1 MKDLLLVLLLMSG
14 PTAMAAPKTQTF
26 AIGDK
31 TTLLNDSPSQVKS
44 AEEHS
49 PSNVVSTTLTPR
61 ASMYLKLG
69 ERNAV
74 KVPFKYTDSGVPT
87 PIHWG
92 MDTAWDD
99 EGNVRRGI
107 NFIGLD
113 NLTYGRFSFQVMDP
127 VDAKGN
133 LSERQQQYLQKRLNH
148 ISLSRPTGLL
158 LNSDPVDIDVK
169 TFLHHPEEWHKVIK
183 ATVKYAQDYGVKV
196 VAIAPFN
203 EPDVTASNQGT
214 KDDFKAVAKLI
225 REDPFFNGIRICAG
239 NTCNNDGAWEWYNHM
254 KPYVDEGNTH
264 QLAGSFDNYAEFY
277 SKVKA
282 DGKVATNDE
291 LHNVM
296 EGIVGVQYGMEN
308 GIWWGT
314 VGPSRG
320 DFCLATSQG
329 GARLGYGEN
338 RAAWT
343 AAAVYRLPNGVVKAF
358 AGASERQAF
367 PCSYEYVSTDKPV
380 YFDGNG
386 PFFSYP
392 IMLPGGYRYGDDYQK
407 SAERTVQIHQGED
420 VPLSPLTSDKEY
432 IIVNKKTGKLLTIQ
446 GGSTSNSA
454 AAVQYDNKNYAF
466 QKWTLEALKDNGGD
480 LTGFYVHSVRNA
492 NMNLET
498 GGFQVNVGGTVS
510 VYPVTQLENQRWTF
524 EYAGD
529 GYYRIRNYQSGLYLE
544 IPNGS
549 TANNAAVKICAEADE
564 DQQLWRLLSADATC
578 ETTPPAKPTGL
589 TATPKN
595 HSIALRWDANTQD
608 RDFYGFLVLRGE
620 KRAGSATKFDVI
632 GRHIMVPCFVD
643 NSCRDGV
650 IYEYAVVSVDYS
662 QNRSEKSKAVSAS
675 TSGEQGLVARY
686 EFEQSAADLSENL
699 LDGVV
704 VDARGFSNANGYHRS
719 GRAALMLDGTS
730 NYLAIPAMTT
740 CLPHSTISTWV
751 YNPGSFTEGSRLFSF
766 SSDADHEASLSL
778 NEGGKMRL
786 TLKNGATSQTLEA
799 SQIPLGWHHL
809 ALTIGS
815 GRIALYVDATEIAA
829 SEHVDIRLSDLRP
842 VLNFVGCGPTTDIP
856 LMNGYVD
863 DLRIYNYALGQNE
876 IAQLMNQAEAEEGS
890 AWAPPVVPGKDLTQI
905 TASENVYLYN
915 VDADAFVTYGMSW
928 NTQTVAQRLPKG
940 DKSVAN
946 RFRIGVSRS
955 TAGKVFLFF
964 RDKSSSFIGCLSDA
978 ANVWS
983 DRSRTEGTF
992 TYQSINSP
1000 KGKIYT
1006 LKSDS
1011 QDALLDVTYAY
1022 GGPLTT
1028 RNGRNFI
1035 HWVFIPAKDIS
1046 NGSYALYKERKQLYN
1061 VYQAIV
1067 DSEKETEFADE
1078 LQEAYQAYIA
1088 TDATVQSIRT
1098 ATRNLILA
1106 AAPYVD
1112 AELDVSALFTNAD
1125 MLGNNTTADWT
1136 ETATTI
1142 KEGDIEV
1149 LHQPITLE
1157 QTQTDLPNGVYEVV
1171 FHGFYRNDATG
1182 KVPFVTAQTQG
1193 TVKGNIPTR
1202 DKIIED
1208 EALMSADETA
1218 AGAAQTLASDAA
1230 QTRLSNIIVDDR
1242 QMTLSATVTSE
1253 AQWFNFQGF
1262 DITYKRPFVRV
1273 EVPAS
1278 GYTTFY
1284 YSDQSFLLPDGMEAY
1299 TCMEGNG
1306 KITVSRSFT
1315 KTGTVLPAGQAL
1327 ILKAT
1332 PGVYDMIPTTK
1343 TKAVDT
1349 YNQLRGT
1356 DTDELTRG
1364 GSYYFTL
1371 TENEKGETGFS
1382 WSATDGA
1389 TFVNPAHKAYFAF
1402 KGDTPPA
1409 DFYPIGNVTSVSA
1422 SKTAAPF
1429 TDGIYNLAGQRVATP
1444 QDGIYLIQSRNAD
1457 GSTTVRKVL
1466 K

>member
-1 MKDLLLVLLLMSG
+1 MNKTLSLIIGTFFLSAGSIFADNIHG
-14 PTAMAAPKTQTF
+14 QGDAANAP
-26 AIGDK
+26 
-31 TTLLNDSPSQVKS
+31 P
-44 AEEHS
+44 
-49 PSNVVSTTLTPR
+49 NVVSTTLTPR
-61 ASMYLKLG
+61 ASMYLQLG

-74 KVPFKYTDSGVPT
+74 KIPFKYTDAGVPT

-99 EGNVRRGI
+99 EGNVRRGV

-127 VDAKGN
+127 VDANGN
-133 LSERQQQYLQKRLNH
+133 LSQRQQQYLRSRLNH

-158 LNSDPVDIDVK
+158 LNSDPIDINVDV
-169 TFLHHPEEWHKVIK
+169 FLHHPEEWYKVIK
-183 ATVKYAQDYGVKV
+183 ATVKYAQDYGVNV

-203 EPDVTASNQGT
+203 EPDVTDSNQGT

-225 REDPFFNGIRICAG
+225 REDPFFDGIRICAG

-282 DGKVATNDE
+282 DGNVGTNDE

-320 DFCLATSQG
+320 DFCLATSEG

-386 PFFSYP
+386 PYFSYP
-392 IMLPGGYRYGDDYQK
+392 IMLPAGYRYGDKYQM

-420 VPLSPLTSDKEY
+420 VPLCPLTSDKEY
-432 IIVNKKTGKLLTIQ
+432 IIVNKKTKKLLTIQ

-454 AAVQYDNKNYAF
+454 AVVQYENKNYAY

-480 LTGFYVHSVRNA
+480 LTGFYVHSVRNMS
-492 NMNLET
+492 MNLET

-510 VYPVTQLENQRWTF
+510 VYPVTKLENQRWTF

-549 TANNAAVKICAEADE
+549 TTNNVAVKICSEADE
-564 DQQLWRLLSADATC
+564 DQQLWRILPADATY

-620 KRAGSATKFDVI
+620 KRAESATEFDVI
-632 GRHIMVPCFVD
+632 GRNIMVPCFVD
-643 NSCRDGV
+643 NSCREGV
-650 IYEYAVVSVDYS
+650 TYEYAVMSVDYS
-662 QNRSEKSKAVSAS
+662 QNRSEKSDAVSAS

-686 EFEQSAADLSENL
+686 EFEQSATDLSENL

-704 VDARGFSNANGYHRS
+704 AEARGFSNVNGYHRS

-730 NYLAIPAMTT
+730 NYMAIPAMTT
-740 CLPHSTISTWV
+740 CLPHSTITTWV
-751 YNPGSFTEGSRLFSF
+751 YNPGNIPEGSRLFSF
-766 SSDADHEASLSL
+766 GADADHEASLSL
-778 NEGGKMRL
+778 NQGGKMRL

-799 SQIPLGWHHL
+799 SQPQQGWHHL

-815 GRIALYVDATEIAA
+815 GRIALYVDGAEIAA
-829 SEHVDIRLSDLRP
+829 SEHVDVRLSDLRP
-842 VLNFVGCGPTTDIP
+842 VRNFVGCGQTADIP

-863 DLRIYNYALGQNE
+863 DLRIYNYVLSQDE
-876 IAQLMNQAEAEEGS
+876 IAQLLNQAEPAEGS
-890 AWAPPVVPGKDLTQI
+890 AWAPPVVPGKDLARI
-905 TASENVYLYN
+905 TALENVYLYN

-928 NTQTVAQRLPKG
+928 NTQTVSQRLPKG

-946 RFRIGVSRS
+946 RFRIGVSKD
-955 TAGKVFLFF
+955 TAGKVFLSF
-964 RDKSSSFIGCLSDA
+964 RDKSSSCIGCLPDA

-983 DRSRTEGTF
+983 DRSRTESAF
-992 TYQSINSP
+992 TYQGIDSP
-1000 KGKIYT
+1000 MGKLYT

-1035 HWVFIPAKDIS
+1035 HWAFIPVKDIS
-1046 NGSYALYKERKQLYN
+1046 NGNYALYKERKRLYN

-1067 DSEKETEFADE
+1067 DAEKETEFANE
-1078 LQEAYQAYIA
+1078 LQKAHQAYVA
-1088 TDATVQSIRT
+1088 ADATVGTIRT

-1136 ETATTI
+1136 ETSTTI

-1157 QTQTDLPNGVYEVV
+1157 QTQTDIPNGVYEVV

-1182 KVPFVTAQTQG
+1182 KVPTVTAQAQG

-1202 DKIIED
+1202 DKIIEN
-1208 EALMSADETA
+1208 EVLMNAEETA

-1230 QTRLSNIIVDDR
+1230 QTRLTDIIVDDS

-1284 YSDQSFLLPDGMEAY
+1284 YSDQSFLLPEGMEAY
-1299 TCMEGNG
+1299 TCIQKNG
-1306 KITVSRSFT
+1306 KITVNRSFT
-1315 KTGTVLPAGQAL
+1315 EAGTVLPAGQAL
-1327 ILKAT
+1327 VLKAT
-1332 PGVYDMIPTTK
+1332 PGVYDMMPTTK
-1343 TKAVDT
+1343 KKTVDSI
-1349 YNQLRGT
+1349 NQLRGT
-1356 DTDELTRG
+1356 DADELTHG
-1364 GSYYFTL
+1364 GSYYYTL
-1371 TENEKGETGFS
+1371 TENEEGETGFN
-1382 WSATDGA
+1382 WSATGGA

-1402 KGDTPPA
+1402 KGDTSPA
-1409 DFYPIGNVTSVSA
+1409 DFYPIESVTSVSA
-1422 SKTAAPF
+1422 NKAAVPF
-1429 TDGIYNLAGQRVATP
+1429 ADGIYNLAGQRITTP
-1444 QDGIYLIQSRNAD
+1444 QRGVYLIKSRSTD